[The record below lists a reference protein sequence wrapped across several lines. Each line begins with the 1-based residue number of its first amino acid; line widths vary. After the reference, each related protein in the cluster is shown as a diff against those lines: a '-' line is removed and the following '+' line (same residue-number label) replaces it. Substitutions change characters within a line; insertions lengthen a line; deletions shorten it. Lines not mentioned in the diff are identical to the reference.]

1 MKKKSALLTI
11 LVVTTFLIGILGLA
25 RTSHATDQKTL
36 ERMERL
42 IMKQQEQIEAQAKA
56 IEALK
61 KQVEALSEAQG
72 KQATQPVV
80 AATQPSPVVKSG
92 NDKVNVKLY
101 GQVNRGALYAD
112 DGDKGRWYFVDNDN
126 SSTRVGLIGSA
137 SLLADVSLGTRFEV
151 EFQSNP
157 SNEVSQLDDNGV
169 GDNNFKQRHFDIFLD
184 SERFGKL
191 SLGQGC
197 TASDGT
203 AELDLSGTDVVGYS
217 SIVDMAG
224 GIYFYDDTSNS
235 LSSTQIRNVFDNMD
249 GLGRDDRL
257 RYDTPNFYGFAASAS
272 VVSGNAADLALR
284 YSAEIGE
291 TKVAAAAAYSDPAGN
306 SDTIDS
312 TVDGSVS
319 FLHGSGFNG
328 TLALGSQDKKVSG
341 RDDGSFFYAKLGYRH
356 GFFSIGETALALDYA
371 LNEDIGQ
378 NGDEADSFGLLAV
391 QYIDNWATEYYLG
404 FRYHNLD
411 RNNTNYDSINAVLT
425 GFRVKF

>member
-1 MKKKSALLTI
+1 MKQKNVLRII
-11 LVVTTFLIGILGLA
+11 LVGTVFMITLGMTQA
-25 RTSHATDQKTL
+25 SWATDQKTL

-42 IMKQQEQIEAQAKA
+42 IMQQQEQIKSQAVA

-61 KQVEALSEAQG
+61 KQVEELSEAQ
-72 KQATQPVV
+72 KK
-80 AATQPSPVVKSG
+80 AATQPAVAAVQPGPVVKSG
-92 NDKVNVKLY
+92 NDKVSVKLY
-101 GQVNRGALYAD
+101 GQLNRGALYAD

-126 SSTRVGLIGSA
+126 SSTRVGLLGSA
-137 SLLADVSLGTRFEV
+137 NPTADVSLGTRFEV

-157 SNEVSQLDDNGV
+157 SNEVNQLEDNNV

-191 SLGQGC
+191 SIGQGS

-203 AELDLSGTDVVGYS
+203 AEVDLSGVDVVGYS
-217 SIVDMAG
+217 SIADMAG
-224 GIYFYDDTSNS
+224 GIFFWDKTSNS
-235 LSSTQIRNVFDNMD
+235 LSSTQIGNVFTNMD

-257 RYDTPNFYGFAASAS
+257 RYDSPNFKGFAASAS

-284 YSAEIGE
+284 YSAEFGE

-319 FLHGSGFNG
+319 FLHSSGFNG
-328 TLALGSQDKKVSG
+328 TLAIGSQDKKISG
-341 RDDGSFFYAKLGYRH
+341 RDDGSLFYAKLGYRH
-356 GFFSIGETALALDYA
+356 GFFSIGETALALDYT
-371 LNEDIGQ
+371 LNEDIAQ
-378 NGDEADSFGLLAV
+378 NGDEADSIGLLAV
-391 QYIDNWATEYYLG
+391 QNIDNWATEYYLG

-411 RNNTNYDSINAVLT
+411 RNNADYDSIIALLT
-425 GFRVKF
+425 GLRVKF

>member
-1 MKKKSALLTI
+1 MKQKSAFCRVMAMMVL
-11 LVVTTFLIGILGLA
+11 FLSMLGMTQA
-25 RTSHATDQKTL
+25 SWAADNKTL

-42 IMKQQEQIEAQAKA
+42 IMQQQEQIKSQAEA

-61 KQVEALSEAQG
+61 KQVEALSEAQ
-72 KQATQPVV
+72 KKAATKPTV
-80 AATQPSPVVKSG
+80 AAVQPGPLVKSG
-92 NDKVNVKLY
+92 NDKVSVKLY
-101 GQVNRGALYAD
+101 GQLNRGALYAD
-112 DGDKGRWYFVDNDN
+112 DGDKGRWSFVDNDN
-126 SSTRVGLIGSA
+126 SSTRIGLIGTA
-137 SLLADVSLGTRFEV
+137 NPMGEVSLGTRFEV

-184 SERFGKL
+184 SQRFGKL
-191 SLGQGC
+191 SIGQGC

-203 AELDLSGTDVVGYS
+203 AEVDLSGTDVVGYS

-224 GIYFYDDTSNS
+224 GFYFWDKTSNG
-235 LSSTQIRNVFDNMD
+235 LSNTQIGNVFTNMD

-257 RYDTPNFYGFAASAS
+257 RYDSPKFKGFAASAS

-306 SDTIDS
+306 STTVDS
-312 TVDGSVS
+312 TTDGSVS
-319 FLHGSGFNG
+319 FLHSSGFNG
-328 TLALGSQDKKVSG
+328 TLALGSQDKKISG
-341 RDDGSFFYAKLGYRH
+341 QDDGSFFYAKLGYRH

-371 LNEDIGQ
+371 LNEDIAQ
-378 NGDEADSFGLLAV
+378 NGDEADSIGLHAV
-391 QYIDNWATEYYLG
+391 QYIDSWATEYYLG

-411 RNNTNYDSINAVLT
+411 RNNADYDSINAVLT

>member
-1 MKKKSALLTI
+1 MKRKSAFYKALATMVLS
-11 LVVTTFLIGILGLA
+11 IGILSMTQASLA
-25 RTSHATDQKTL
+25 ADQKTL

-42 IMKQQEQIEAQAKA
+42 IMQQQEQIEAQAKA

-61 KQVEALSEAQG
+61 NQVEALSEAQE
-72 KQATQPVV
+72 KVATQPVV
-80 AATQPSPVVKSG
+80 AATQPGPVVKSG
-92 NDKVNVKLY
+92 NDKVSVKLY
-101 GQVNRGALYAD
+101 GQLNRGALYAD

-126 SSTRVGLIGSA
+126 SSTRIGLLGKANPMSE
-137 SLLADVSLGTRFEV
+137 VSLGTRFEV

-191 SLGQGC
+191 SLGQGS

-203 AELDLSGTDVVGYS
+203 AEVDLSGTDVVGYS
-217 SIVDMAG
+217 SIADMAG
-224 GIYFYDDTSNS
+224 GFYFWDKSSNG
-235 LSSTQIRNVFDNMD
+235 LSSTQIGNVFTNMD

-257 RYDTPNFYGFAASAS
+257 RYDSPNFKGFAASAS

-306 SDTIDS
+306 STTVDS

-319 FLHGSGFNG
+319 FLHNSGFNG
-328 TLALGSQDKKVSG
+328 TLAIGSQNKKISG
-341 RDDGSFFYAKLGYRH
+341 QDDGSFFYAKLGYRH

-411 RNNTNYDSINAVLT
+411 RNNTDYDSINAVLT

>member
-1 MKKKSALLTI
+1 MKQKQVLCTVLATI
-11 LVVTTFLIGILGLA
+11 VLSMGVLSMTRV
-25 RTSHATDQKTL
+25 SWATDMQ
-36 ERMERL
+36 
-42 IMKQQEQIEAQAKA
+42 QQEQIEAQAKA

-61 KQVEALSEAQG
+61 RQVEALSEAQ
-72 KQATQPVV
+72 KKAATRPAV
-80 AATQPSPVVKSG
+80 AAVQPGPVVKSG
-92 NDKVNVKLY
+92 NDKVSVKLY

-137 SLLADVSLGTRFEV
+137 NPTADVSLGTRFEV
-151 EFQSNP
+151 EFQSNS

-191 SLGQGC
+191 SLGQGS
-197 TASDGT
+197 TASNST
-203 AELDLSGTDVVGYS
+203 AEVDLSGTDVVGYS
-217 SIVDMAG
+217 SIADMAG
-224 GIYFYDDTSNS
+224 GIYFYDKTLNS
-235 LSSTQIRNVFDNMD
+235 LSSTQIKNVFDNMD

-257 RYDTPNFYGFAASAS
+257 RYDSPNFHGLAASAS
-272 VVSGNAADLALR
+272 VISGNAVDLALR

-306 SDTIDS
+306 SNTIDS

-319 FLHGSGFNG
+319 FLHGSGFSG
-328 TLALGSQDKKVSG
+328 TLAVGSQDKKVSG
-341 RDDGSFFYAKLGYRH
+341 EDDGSFFYAKLGYRH
-356 GFFSIGETALALDYA
+356 GFFSIGETALAMDYA
-371 LNEDIGQ
+371 INEDIAQ
-378 NGDEADSFGLLAV
+378 NGDEADSIGLLAV

-411 RNNTNYDSINAVLT
+411 RNNTDYDSISAVLT